1 PGVGSEL
8 RRPLG
13 ITIVGG
19 LLVSQLLTLF
29 TTPVV
34 YLYMDRL
41 RLWGGR
47 LRFRRKV
54 ELLGSSAYARPQM
67 RVSFIRYLV
76 SVARLAPKGRRR
88 KAQGVSPGNKCSKN
102 GSPGG
107 AKQSVPILQRS
118 AYDEYLSVV
127 ETDLPAPPFQGS
139 LQIGTLNPGLAPWA
153 VLLDPFGVRCFAT
166 ETSATRCE
174 QSSQNGQIS

>member
-1 PGVGSEL
+1 
-8 RRPLG
+8 
-13 ITIVGG
+13 
-19 LLVSQLLTLF
+19 
-29 TTPVV
+29 
-34 YLYMDRL
+34 
-41 RLWGGR
+41 
-47 LRFRRKV
+47 
-54 ELLGSSAYARPQM
+54 M

-102 GSPGG
+102 GSPEG

-153 VLLDPFGVRCFAT
+153 VLLDSFGVRCFAT
-166 ETSATRCE
+166 ETS
-174 QSSQNGQIS
+174 

>member
-1 PGVGSEL
+1 GSLSMEIQAGNPFRCVTVL
-8 RRPLG
+8 ICYLG
-13 ITIVGG
+13 INI
-19 LLVSQLLTLF
+19 
-29 TTPVV
+29 
-34 YLYMDRL
+34 
-41 RLWGGR
+41 
-47 LRFRRKV
+47 
-54 ELLGSSAYARPQM
+54 
-67 RVSFIRYLV
+67 LV
-76 SVARLAPKGRRR
+76 SVARLAPKGQRR

-102 GSPGG
+102 GSPEG

-166 ETSATRCE
+166 E
-174 QSSQNGQIS
+174 